1 MNSEKKSNFLVNVRH
16 KEMHARPE
24 MSPSETF
31 VLESYPGKSRSSLVL
46 NYVVQKTMASAQEN
60 RIANE
65 PLLES
70 KPLLEAKTAIMH
82 SAAS

>member
-1 MNSEKKSNFLVNVRH
+1 MNSEKKSNFLANVRH
-16 KEMHARPE
+16 KEMHAQPE

-65 PLLES
+65 PLL
-70 KPLLEAKTAIMH
+70 AN
-82 SAAS
+82 

>member
-31 VLESYPGKSRSSLVL
+31 VLESYPGKSRS
-46 NYVVQKTMASAQEN
+46 A
-60 RIANE
+60 
-65 PLLES
+65 
-70 KPLLEAKTAIMH
+70 
-82 SAAS
+82 